1 MLDCTYRV
9 QIPHH
14 AGQLARVAQAIA
26 DGEGLIGDVVTISPG
41 ASIRSGRSR
50 SRCGT
55 SPSPTGS
62 PSWSAG
68 STT

>member
-14 AGQLARVAQAIA
+14 PGQLARVAQAIA
-26 DGEGLIGDVVTISPG
+26 DGEGLIGDVVTISLV
-41 ASIRSGRSR
+41 ASTRSGRSR
-50 SRCGT
+50 LRCGT

-62 PSWSAG
+62 PSWWAG
-68 STT
+68 STM